1 MKRLRSDPTVHVIPS
16 INELI
21 DGWFID
27 FSDSIDPPVIHKDIE
42 KYFIKS
48 SNRTCDDQKMAYVT
62 VSTYMG
68 TSIVKKNTY
77 TR

>member
-1 MKRLRSDPTVHVIPS
+1 MLYRKLMNLKIAGSV
-16 INELI
+16 
-21 DGWFID
+21 F

-42 KYFIKS
+42 KYLIKS
-48 SNRTCDDQKMAYVT
+48 SNRTCDDQKMAFVT
-62 VSTYMG
+62 ISTYMS